1 MSWFAVSAKCK
12 KFFFFVVSRNVQG
25 YNGFISVVESIDH
38 KVPKTE
44 CVHHGNA
51 YPEWT
56 QLVSLLLCLSG
67 KQQPLHHHSRYCTY
81 DHHIASPSHHNRPR
95 KLTWMR

>member
-1 MSWFAVSAKCK
+1 MSEAYTK
-12 KFFFFVVSRNVQG
+12 KYVKASCNELVCRLCNVQKVFFVVSHNVQG

-56 QLVSLLLCLSG
+56 QLV
-67 KQQPLHHHSRYCTY
+67 
-81 DHHIASPSHHNRPR
+81 A
-95 KLTWMR
+95 